1 MKLRSQENTYLDL
14 EIYIMKAWQT
24 SDDLSAILH
33 AMEGM
38 SDDERESAVLAVKT
52 LHEIRME
59 DLDRVFSQFVE
70 KNIKETKN
78 NS

>member
-1 MKLRSQENTYLDL
+1 MKPRSQENTYLDIEL
-14 EIYIMKAWQT
+14 YIMKAWQT
-24 SDDLSAILH
+24 SDDLSAILY

-38 SDDERESAVLAVKT
+38 SDDEKESAVLAVKT

-59 DLDRVFSQFVE
+59 DLNRVFGQFVE
-70 KNIKETKN
+70 KNIEERKN

>member
-1 MKLRSQENTYLDL
+1 
-14 EIYIMKAWQT
+14 MKAWQT

-52 LHEIRME
+52 LHEIRMQ
-59 DLDRVFSQFVE
+59 DLDRVFGQFVE
-70 KNIKETKN
+70 EQGENL
-78 NS
+78 